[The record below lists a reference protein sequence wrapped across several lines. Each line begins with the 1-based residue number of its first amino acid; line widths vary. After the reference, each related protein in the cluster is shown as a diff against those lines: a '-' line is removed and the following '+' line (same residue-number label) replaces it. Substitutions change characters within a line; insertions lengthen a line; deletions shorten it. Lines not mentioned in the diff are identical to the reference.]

1 MKYRYLQTVLVLL
14 AAPILAWA
22 GGAAESSAD
31 DHDGHDDDDHGAIE
45 AQALPEVGRLVD
57 EGERLNL
64 VASTTIVGDVLGN
77 VAGDAA
83 DITVLMNVG
92 QNPHSYEPQP
102 SDLRELERADLVF
115 TNGFGLETD
124 LLDDVDRMAG
134 GPVVPV
140 SAGVEPIEGDHD
152 DDDHDDD
159 HDAEDDH
166 DDHDDHGHD
175 HAVDPHVWM
184 DPNNVLVW
192 VDNMES
198 ILGSA
203 DPANAAI
210 YEANASRYREELRE
224 LDRYIR
230 REVES
235 IPSSRRKLVL
245 DHESFSYFADEYDFE
260 TVGTIVPGTSDRAEP
275 SAQEVARL
283 VEVIR
288 EEDVRTILVGRTAS
302 RSMERLAQTVADEVG
317 RPIEILPTL
326 TGSLSAPGE
335 RGDTY
340 LDFVRYN
347 VEQILTGLGAQ

>member
-1 MKYRYLQTVLVLL
+1 MKYRFRLFALL
-14 AAPILAWA
+14 MLAVPLLGWAA
-22 GGAAESSAD
+22 GSAESSAD
-31 DHDGHDDDDHGAIE
+31 DHDGDDNDDHAAVE
-45 AQALPEVGRLVD
+45 AQTLPEVGRLVA

-64 VASTTIVGDVLGN
+64 VASTTIVGDVLRN

-83 DITVLMNVG
+83 DVTILMNVG

-115 TNGFGLETD
+115 TNGLGLETD

-140 SAGVEPIEGDHD
+140 SAGIEPIEGDHD
-152 DDDHDDD
+152 DDDHDEED
-159 HDAEDDH
+159 HDEDH
-166 DDHDDHGHD
+166 AADDGHD

-184 DPNNVLVW
+184 DPNNVVVW
-192 VDNMES
+192 VDNMEE
-198 ILGSA
+198 ILSSA
-203 DPANAAI
+203 DPANAET
-210 YEANASRYREELRE
+210 YEANANRYREDLRE
-224 LDRYIR
+224 LDRFIR
-230 REVES
+230 REVAAAT
-235 IPSSRRKLVL
+235 PSQRKLVL
-245 DHESFSYFADEYDFE
+245 DHESFSYFAEEYDFE

-275 SAQEVARL
+275 SAQEVAGL

-347 VEQILTGLGAQ
+347 VEQILTGLEAR